1 MAALTLSVLAEG
13 EKKLRSEASTVAR
26 IMSKIQP
33 AIGLSGSLQAWIH
46 EILRYFRARRAVLAL
61 RELGTDRLYLW
72 EGSGGR
78 TGRPTALKLSE
89 LDSSSADVYFFPLPG
104 QGVVAWPLWSG
115 KDGSSFRAVALDE
128 WGTRIGARTAE
139 VPAPFLAAHPFNSV
153 MMLSTIFGD
162 EWSCR
167 LFVIDPR
174 AHVPPESAVRFLQS
188 LVRQT
193 GPALYTTYLVRRLRA
208 RAGTIERARVAR
220 ELHDGVIQSLISVE
234 MQVDVIRRQAETSSS
249 PLLMDLIRIQSL
261 LREQVRDLRDLM
273 AQMKQSGPGPGELL
287 QFLTNLAEKYQHD
300 TGISVKFVSELREVL
315 LPPRVCREIAR
326 IVQEALVNIRKH
338 SEAQHVVIRLT
349 SSGANWMLVIDDD
362 GRGFGFVGRKTHAEL
377 DALRKGPVTIKERV
391 RSIHGELTIDST
403 PGRGVRLEVSIPH
416 AAHAH
421 YV

>member
-1 MAALTLSVLAEG
+1 MAGLTLSVLAEA

-26 IMSKIQP
+26 MMSKIQP

-61 RELGTDRLYLW
+61 REVSTDRLYLW

-78 TGRPTALKLSE
+78 GSRPTALKLSE
-89 LDSSSADVYFFPLPG
+89 LDPSAADIYFFNMPG
-104 QGVVAWPLWSG
+104 QGVVASPLLRG
-115 KDGSSFRAVALDE
+115 KDPTTFRVVALDE
-128 WGTRIGARTAE
+128 WGTRIGARNVE
-139 VPAPFLAAHPFNSV
+139 LPEHFLATHPLKSV
-153 MMLSTIFGD
+153 MMLSTSFGE
-162 EWSCR
+162 EWACR
-167 LFVIDPR
+167 LFIIDPR
-174 AHVPPESAVRFLQS
+174 SHIPPESAVRFLQS

-220 ELHDGVIQSLISVE
+220 ELHDGVIQSIFSVE
-234 MQVDVIRRQAETSSS
+234 MQVDVLRRRAEVES
-249 PLLMDLIRIQSL
+249 PLLVTDLLRIQVL
-261 LREQVRDLRDLM
+261 LREQVMDCGDSCP
-273 AQMKQSGPGPGELL
+273 AEQSGPRPGELL

-362 GRGFGFVGRKTHAEL
+362 GRGFGFSGRMTHAEL

-391 RSIHGELTIDST
+391 RAIHGELTIDST
-403 PGRGVRLEVSIPH
+403 PGRGVRLEVAIPH